1 MARVDGWVAGE
12 GSGAVWAL
20 CARTDA
26 LAPPSRVRAP
36 TRQYNLFDAVR
47 DKIVLLM
54 QFDESRDSVPPEPR
68 APGAPPVAEEDA
80 HPAVSMLIKNIDKI
94 PVRAWV
100 RSHAVPN
107 LWP

>member
-1 MARVDGWVAGE
+1 
-12 GSGAVWAL
+12 
-20 CARTDA
+20 
-26 LAPPSRVRAP
+26 
-36 TRQYNLFDAVR
+36 
-47 DKIVLLM
+47 M